1 VKNYNIIMSQNYR
14 LNKVGY
20 INRNKKISF
29 KFNGKK
35 YFGFE
40 GDTLASAL
48 LANGIHL
55 VGRSFKYH
63 RPRGFIGA
71 GVDEPNA
78 KVQLYTGAKTEPNAT
93 ATEIELV
100 EGLVAKS
107 QNCFPSVSFD
117 FGAINNFLYKFFPAG
132 FYYKTFMWPKNFWHK
147 IYEPIIR
154 KAAGLGVAPLKP
166 DPDRYEHKFEYC
178 DVLVIGSG
186 PSGLASAL
194 AAAKNGARVILAE
207 DKPRFGGSLL
217 TDEVTIG
224 NKKGKDWADEAIEE
238 LKSMPNVIV
247 KNRSQVFGYYD
258 HNMMV
263 MLERIKDHI
272 ESPSKYTPRQKMWY
286 IRSKEVVASTGSIE
300 RPLVFGNNDRPGIML
315 ASAAKEY
322 LRVYG
327 VLVGKKPIIFTN
339 NDSAYDTAIDF
350 KKNGINPVVI
360 DVRENSESSVIKEA
374 KNLKIDIRFSHA
386 IANTKG
392 YLRVSSATIGKLNK
406 NKSNY
411 ENLENISCDC
421 ICVSGNWTPTV
432 HLVSQ
437 SGNKLKFDEAINAFI
452 PNLSC
457 QNESTVGAANGSFTL
472 KKSLEEGFKKGFEI
486 SNKITKKNMKSTIP
500 ISNERSNNNHHNKFW
515 CMPLPKNKNYKRCVD
530 FQNDVYVS
538 DIELAIREGFRSIEH
553 VKRYTTLGMATD
565 QGKTSNLNGLQ
576 LVSNIEKKIIPEVG
590 HTTFRPPYSPV
601 TIGAVVGREVGK
613 HYRPTR
619 KSPLHLWHE
628 KNNAVFVDAGL
639 WLRPRYYKQG
649 KETLQEAAKREA
661 SNVRNNV
668 GICDVTSLGKID
680 IKGSDAAEFLN
691 RVYTNA
697 WMKLPIGKARYGVM
711 LREDGIVFDDGTTTR
726 ISENHYHMTTT
737 TAQAVNVL
745 AHLEYY
751 LQAVWPELD
760 VNVVSTTEQWT
771 GAALAGPNSR
781 NLLGKLFPN
790 TDVSNEALP
799 FMGFIEADLFGVP
812 ARIFRISFS
821 GELAYEIN
829 VESGYGVFMW
839 EKIMELGKEMD
850 IEPYG
855 TEALSTLRIEMGHV
869 AGSEIDGRT
878 IPSDLS
884 LDGMVSKKKD
894 FIGKRS
900 LSRTAFMEDGREK
913 IVGLVPLDKKT
924 MIPEGSHLVVDGN
937 ASLPNP
943 KLGHV
948 SASCWSVE
956 YNNPFSL
963 AIIKDGKKKIGKKL
977 YALSPLKNKS
987 IPVEIVSSH
996 YVDPKGER
1004 VRS

>member
-1 VKNYNIIMSQNYR
+1 MPQNFR
-14 LNKVGY
+14 LDKGGY

-35 YFGFE
+35 YFGYE

-48 LANGIHL
+48 LANGVHL

-63 RPRGFIGA
+63 RPRGFL
-71 GVDEPNA
+71 GVGVEEPNA
-78 KVQLYTGAKTEPNAT
+78 QVQLYSGAKTEPNAV
-93 ATEIELV
+93 ATTIELV

-117 FGAINNFLYKFFPAG
+117 FGAINNFLHKFFPAG
-132 FYYKTFMWPKNFWHK
+132 FYYKTFMWPKSFWYK

-154 KAAGLGVAPLKP
+154 KAAGLGIAPLKP
-166 DPDRYEHKFEYC
+166 DPDRYEHKFEHC
-178 DVLVIGSG
+178 DILIVGSG
-186 PSGLASAL
+186 PSGLSSAL
-194 AAAKNGARVILAE
+194 AAAKNGSRVILAE

-224 NKKGKDWADEAIEE
+224 NKSGKDWANETITE
-238 LKSMPNVIV
+238 LKSMPNVII

-263 MLERIKDHI
+263 MVERTRDHI
-272 ESPSKYTPRQKMWY
+272 KNPSKYTPRQKLWY
-286 IRSKEVVASTGSIE
+286 IRSKEVIISTGSIE

-315 ASAAKEY
+315 ASAVKEY
-322 LRVYG
+322 MKVYG
-327 VLVGKKPIIFTN
+327 VIVGKKPIIFTN
-339 NDSAYDTAIDF
+339 NDSGYDTAIDF
-350 KKNGINPVVI
+350 KKNGINPLVL
-360 DVRENSESSVIKEA
+360 DVRVNSDSQVIKEA
-374 KNLKIDIRFSHA
+374 KNLNIDIKFSHGVVN
-386 IANTKG
+386 ANG
-392 YLRVSSATIGKLNK
+392 YKKVSSALIGKLNK
-406 NKSNY
+406 EKTGY
-411 ENLENISCDC
+411 ENLENVSCDC

-432 HLVSQ
+432 HLSSQ
-437 SGNKLKFDEAINAFI
+437 SGNKLKFDEKANAFI
-452 PNLSC
+452 PNQSK
-457 QNESTVGAANGSFTL
+457 QNESTIGSANGSSTL
-472 KKSLEEGFKKGFEI
+472 KKSLEEGFTKGFDLSKKIGGKDSKI
-486 SNKITKKNMKSTIP
+486 SIP
-500 ISNERSNNNHHNKFW
+500 TSNERSYTQQDKFW
-515 CMPLPKNKNYKRCVD
+515 CMPLPKSKRYKRCVD

-565 QGKTSNLNGLQ
+565 QGRTSNLNGLQ

-590 HTTFRPPYSPV
+590 HTTFRPPYTPV
-601 TIGAVVGREVGK
+601 TIGAIVGREVGK

-619 KSPLHLWHE
+619 KSPMHAWHE
-628 KNNAVFVDAGL
+628 KNDAVFVDAGL

-649 KETLQEAAKREA
+649 NETLHEASKREA
-661 SNVRNNV
+661 ANVRSNV
-668 GICDVTSLGKID
+668 GLCDVTSLGKID

-711 LREDGIVFDDGTTTR
+711 LREDGMIFDDGTTTR
-726 ISENHYHMTTT
+726 ISENHFHMTTT

-751 LQAVWPELD
+751 LQVVWPELD
-760 VNVVSTTEQWT
+760 VNVLSTTEQWA

-781 NLLGKLFPN
+781 NLMEKIFPEI
-790 TDVSNEALP
+790 DVSNEALQ
-799 FMGFIEADLFGVP
+799 FMGYKEADLYGVP

-839 EKIMELGKEMD
+839 EKIIELGKEMG

-884 LDGMVSKKKD
+884 LDGMLSKKKD

-900 LSRTAFMEDGREK
+900 LSREGFIELGREK
-913 IVGLVPLDKKT
+913 IVGVVPVDKKT
-924 MIPEGSHLVVDGN
+924 MIPEGSHLVEDSK
-937 ASLPNP
+937 AKLPNP
-943 KLGHV
+943 KLGHI

-963 AIIKDGKKKIGKKL
+963 AILKDGKNKIGEKL

-987 IPVEIVSSH
+987 IQVEIVSSH

>member
-1 VKNYNIIMSQNYR
+1 MSQKYR
-14 LNKVGY
+14 LDNIGY
-20 INRNKKISF
+20 INRDKKISF
-29 KFNGKK
+29 TFNGKK
-35 YFGFE
+35 YFGYE

-63 RPRGFIGA
+63 RPRGFFGA

-78 KVQLYTGAKTEPNAT
+78 KVQLYKGAKTEPNAN
-93 ATEIELV
+93 ATEVELV
-100 EGLVAKS
+100 EGLIAKS
-107 QNCFPSVSFD
+107 QNCWPSVSFD
-117 FGAINNFLYKFFPAG
+117 FGAINNLFQKFFPAG
-132 FYYKTFMWPKNFWHK
+132 FYYKTFMWPKSFWYK
-147 IYEPIIR
+147 VYEPIIR

-166 DPDRYEHKFEYC
+166 DPDRYEHKYEYC
-178 DVLVIGSG
+178 DVLIAGSG

-207 DKPRFGGSLL
+207 DKSRFGGSLL
-217 TDEVTIG
+217 VDEVTIG
-224 NKKGKDWADEAIEE
+224 NKKGKEWADEAISQ

-263 MLERIKDHI
+263 MFEKTRDHI
-272 ESPSKYTPRQKMWY
+272 ENPNKFTPRQKLWY
-286 IRSKEVVASTGSIE
+286 IRAKEIVISTGSLE
-300 RPLVFGNNDRPGIML
+300 RPLIFGNNDRPGIL
-315 ASAAKEY
+315 LSSAAKEY
-322 LRVYG
+322 LKVYG
-327 VLVGKKPIIFTN
+327 VLVGRKPIIFTN
-339 NDSAYDTAIDF
+339 NDSAYDTAIEF
-350 KKNGINPVVI
+350 KKNGINPLVV
-360 DVRENSESSVIKEA
+360 DTRTNSDSSVISEA
-374 KNLKIDIRFSHA
+374 KNLNIDIKFSHG

-392 YLRVSSATIGKLNK
+392 HLKVNSATIGKFNSD
-406 NKSNY
+406 KSSY
-411 ENLENISCDC
+411 ENLEEVSCDC

-432 HLVSQ
+432 HLSSQ
-437 SGNKLKFDEAINAFI
+437 SGNKLKFNETIDAFI
-452 PNLSC
+452 PS
-457 QNESTVGAANGSFTL
+457 QSRQKESTIGSANGSFTL
-472 KKSLEEGFKKGFEI
+472 KQALEDGFNKGFEL
-486 SNKITKKNMKSTIP
+486 SNKITNKNSKSTAP
-500 ISNERSNNNHHNKFW
+500 TSNERSYGEHDKFW
-515 CMPLPKNKNYKRCVD
+515 CMPLPKNKHYKRFVD
-530 FQNDVYVS
+530 FQNDVAVS
-538 DIELAIREGFRSIEH
+538 DIELAVREGFRSIEH

-576 LVSNIEKKIIPEVG
+576 LVSNIEGKIVPEVG
-590 HTTFRPPYSPV
+590 YTTFRPPYTAV
-601 TIGAVVGREVGK
+601 TIGTIVGREVGK

-619 KSPLHLWHE
+619 KSPMHEWHE

-649 KETLQEAAKREA
+649 NESLEEAAKREA
-661 SNVRNNV
+661 NNVRKNV
-668 GICDVTSLGKID
+668 GVCDVTSLGKID
-680 IKGSDAAEFLN
+680 IKGPDTAEFLN
-691 RVYTNA
+691 RIYTNA
-697 WMKLPIGKARYGVM
+697 WMKLPVGKARYGVM

-726 ISENHYHMTTT
+726 ISENHFHMTTT

-751 LQAVWPELD
+751 LQVVWPELN
-760 VNVVSTTEQWT
+760 VNVLSTTEQWA

-781 NLLGKLFPN
+781 ELLSKLFPETN
-790 TDVSNEALP
+790 ILNEALP
-799 FMGFIEADLFGVP
+799 FMGYKESDLFGVP

-829 VESGYGVFMW
+829 VESNYGTFMW
-839 EKIMELGKEMD
+839 EKIIEFGQEMN

-869 AGSEIDGRT
+869 AGSELDGRT
-878 IPSDLS
+878 IPYDVS
-884 LDGMVSKKKD
+884 LEGMLSKKKD

-900 LSRTAFMEDGREK
+900 LTREAFLNPKREK
-913 IVGLVPLDKKT
+913 VVGVIPLDKKT
-924 MIPEGSHLVVDGN
+924 TIPEGSHLVKDGN
-937 ASLPNP
+937 ASSPNP

-963 AIIKDGKKKIGKKL
+963 AIIQDGKNRIGEKL
-977 YALSPLKNKS
+977 YAVSPLNNKN
-987 IPVEIVSSH
+987 IAVEIVSSH

>member
-1 VKNYNIIMSQNYR
+1 MSQKYR
-14 LNKVGY
+14 LDNIGY
-20 INRNKKISF
+20 INRDKKISF
-29 KFNGKK
+29 TFNGKK
-35 YFGFE
+35 YFGYE

-63 RPRGFIGA
+63 RPRGFFGA

-78 KVQLYTGAKTEPNAT
+78 KVQLYKGAKTEPNAN
-93 ATEIELV
+93 ATEVELV
-100 EGLVAKS
+100 EGLIVKS
-107 QNCFPSVSFD
+107 QNCWPSVSFD
-117 FGAINNFLYKFFPAG
+117 FGAINNLFQKFFPAG
-132 FYYKTFMWPKNFWHK
+132 FYYKTFMWPKSFWYK
-147 IYEPIIR
+147 VYEPIIR

-166 DPDRYEHKFEYC
+166 DPDRYEHKYEYC
-178 DVLVIGSG
+178 DVLIAGSG

-207 DKPRFGGSLL
+207 DKSRFGGSLL
-217 TDEVTIG
+217 VDEVTIG
-224 NKKGKDWADEAIEE
+224 NKKGKEWADEAISQ

-263 MLERIKDHI
+263 MFERTRDHI
-272 ESPSKYTPRQKMWY
+272 ENPNKFTPRQKLWY
-286 IRSKEVVASTGSIE
+286 IRAKEIIISAGSIE
-300 RPLVFGNNDRPGIML
+300 RPLIFGNNDRPGIL
-315 ASAAKEY
+315 LSSAAKEY
-322 LRVYG
+322 LKVYG
-327 VLVGKKPIIFTN
+327 VLVGRKPIIFTN
-339 NDSAYDTAIDF
+339 NDSAYDTAIEF
-350 KKNGINPVVI
+350 KKNGINPLVV
-360 DVRENSESSVIKEA
+360 DTRTNSDSSVISEA
-374 KNLKIDIRFSHA
+374 KNLNIDIKFFHG

-392 YLRVSSATIGKLNK
+392 HLKVNSATIGKFNSD
-406 NKSNY
+406 KSSY
-411 ENLENISCDC
+411 ENLEEVSCDC

-432 HLVSQ
+432 HLSSQ
-437 SGNKLKFDEAINAFI
+437 SGNKLKFNETIDAFI
-452 PNLSC
+452 PS
-457 QNESTVGAANGSFTL
+457 QSRQKESTIGSANGSFTL
-472 KKSLEEGFKKGFEI
+472 KQALEDGFNKGFEL
-486 SNKITKKNMKSTIP
+486 SNKITNKNSKSTAP
-500 ISNERSNNNHHNKFW
+500 TSNERSYGEHDKFW
-515 CMPLPKNKNYKRCVD
+515 CMPLPKNKHYKRFVD
-530 FQNDVYVS
+530 FQNDVAVS
-538 DIELAIREGFRSIEH
+538 DIELAVREGFRSIEH

-576 LVSNIEKKIIPEVG
+576 LVSNIEGKIVPEVG
-590 HTTFRPPYSPV
+590 HTTFRPPYTAV
-601 TIGAVVGREVGK
+601 TIGTIVGREVGK

-619 KSPLHLWHE
+619 KSPMHEWHE

-649 KETLQEAAKREA
+649 NESLEEAAKREA
-661 SNVRNNV
+661 NNVRKNV
-668 GICDVTSLGKID
+668 GVCDVTSLGKID
-680 IKGSDAAEFLN
+680 IKGPDTAEFLN
-691 RVYTNA
+691 RIYTNA
-697 WMKLPIGKARYGVM
+697 WMKLPVGKARYGVM

-726 ISENHYHMTTT
+726 ISENHFHMTTT

-751 LQAVWPELD
+751 LQVVWPELN
-760 VNVVSTTEQWT
+760 VNVLSTTEQWA

-781 NLLGKLFPN
+781 ELLSKLFPETN
-790 TDVSNEALP
+790 ILNEALP
-799 FMGFIEADLFGVP
+799 FMGYKESDLFDVP

-829 VESGYGVFMW
+829 VESSYGTFMW
-839 EKIMELGKEMD
+839 EKIIEFGQEMN

-869 AGSEIDGRT
+869 AGSELDGRT
-878 IPSDLS
+878 IPYDVS
-884 LDGMVSKKKD
+884 LEGMLSKKKD

-900 LSRTAFMEDGREK
+900 LTREAFLNPKREK
-913 IVGLVPLDKKT
+913 VVGVVPLDKKT
-924 MIPEGSHLVVDGN
+924 TIPEGSHLVKDGN
-937 ASLPNP
+937 ASSPNP

-963 AIIKDGKKKIGKKL
+963 AIIQDGKNRIGEKL
-977 YALSPLKNKS
+977 YAVSPLNNKN
-987 IPVEIVSSH
+987 IAVEIVSSH

>member
-1 VKNYNIIMSQNYR
+1 MTQKYR
-14 LNKVGY
+14 LDKGGF
-20 INRNKKISF
+20 IKRDKKISF

-35 YFGFE
+35 YFGYE

-48 LANGIHL
+48 LANGVHL

-63 RPRGFIGA
+63 RPRGFIAA

-78 KVQLYTGAKTEPNAT
+78 KVQLYHGAKTEPNAV
-93 ATEIELV
+93 ATEVELV

-117 FGAINNFLYKFFPAG
+117 FGEINNFFSKLFPAG
-132 FYYKTFMWPKNFWHK
+132 FYYKTFMWPKNFWYR

-178 DVLVIGSG
+178 DVLVVGSG

-194 AAAKNGARVILAE
+194 AAAKNGARVIIAE
-207 DKPRFGGSLL
+207 DKFRFGGSLL
-217 TDEVTIG
+217 TDEVTVG
-224 NKKGKDWADEAIEE
+224 NKKGKDWADETIEQ
-238 LKSMPNVIV
+238 LKIMPNVVV

-263 MLERIKDHI
+263 MFERTKDHLKF
-272 ESPSKYTPRQKMWY
+272 PNKYTPRQRLWY
-286 IRSKEVVASTGSIE
+286 IRAKEVVASTGSIE

-339 NDSAYDTAIDF
+339 NDSAYETAIDF
-350 KKNGINPVVI
+350 KKNGINPIVI
-360 DVRENSESSVIKEA
+360 DIRENSESSVIKEA

-386 IANTKG
+386 IANTRG
-392 YLRVSSATIGKLNK
+392 HLRVNSATIGKLNEQK
-406 NKSNY
+406 TNY
-411 ENLENISCDC
+411 ESLEDISCDC

-432 HLVSQ
+432 HLASQ
-437 SGNKLKFDEAINAFI
+437 SGNKLKFDENINAFI
-452 PNLSC
+452 PNQSR
-457 QNESTVGAANGSFTL
+457 QNETTVGSAKGSFTL
-472 KKSLEEGFKKGFEI
+472 KKSLEEGFNKGFEL
-486 SNKITKKNMKSTIP
+486 SNKITKKNIKSAIP
-500 ISNERSNNNHHNKFW
+500 TSNERSNGKQNKFW

-576 LVSNIEKKIIPEVG
+576 LVSSIEKKIVPEVG
-590 HTTFRPPYSPV
+590 HTTFRPPYTPV
-601 TIGAVVGREVGK
+601 TIGAIVGREVGK
-613 HYRPTR
+613 YYRPTR
-619 KSPLHLWHE
+619 KSPIHAWHE

-639 WLRPRYYKQG
+639 WLRPRYYNQG
-649 KETLQEAAKREA
+649 NETLHEASKREA
-661 SNVRNNV
+661 FNVRNNV

-680 IKGSDAAEFLN
+680 IKGPDSAEFLN

-726 ISENHYHMTTT
+726 ISENHFHMTTT

-751 LQAVWPELD
+751 LQVVWPELN
-760 VNVVSTTEQWT
+760 VNVLSTTEQWA
-771 GAALAGPNSR
+771 GAAVAGPNSR
-781 NLLGKLFPN
+781 SLLEKLFPDTN
-790 TDVSNEALP
+790 VSNEALP
-799 FMGFIEADLFGVP
+799 FMGFKEADLFGVP

-829 VESGYGVFMW
+829 VESGYGIFMW
-839 EKIMELGKEMD
+839 EKIMELGKEMG

-878 IPSDLS
+878 ISSDLS
-884 LDGMVSKKKD
+884 LDGMLSKKKD

-900 LSRTAFMEDGREK
+900 LNRKAFIESGREK
-913 IVGLVPLDKKT
+913 IVGVVPLDKKT
-924 MIPEGSHLVVDGN
+924 MIPEGSHIVVDN
-937 ASLPNP
+937 KASLPNP
-943 KLGHV
+943 KLGHI

-963 AIIKDGKKKIGKKL
+963 AILKDGKQRIGEKL
-977 YALSPLKNKS
+977 YALSPLKSKS